1 MHRVLS
7 DRPHY
12 ALRIGIGVG
21 DQVERLVLGWV
32 NGSPYLVARG
42 VPVHRHAGTGGIL
55 RTLAA
60 RCVRGWL

>member
-1 MHRVLS
+1 
-7 DRPHY
+7 
-12 ALRIGIGVG
+12 GIGVG